1 MNVLS
6 GFHNILFSRR
16 GAKGYGYEKEFRF
29 PYYPVIPHSVRL
41 SSSDFCVRFCKL
53 GNYINDGLSKEL
65 GLSGQQSEWIGN
77 TNTSDEQ
84 GGEGESRGSAAS
96 KLRGQP
102 LGQPLFYY

>member
-1 MNVLS
+1 MDVLS

-29 PYYPVIPHSVRL
+29 LYYPVIPHSGRL

-65 GLSGQQSEWIGN
+65 KASLGNKASG
-77 TNTSDEQ
+77 
-84 GGEGESRGSAAS
+84 
-96 KLRGQP
+96 
-102 LGQPLFYY
+102 